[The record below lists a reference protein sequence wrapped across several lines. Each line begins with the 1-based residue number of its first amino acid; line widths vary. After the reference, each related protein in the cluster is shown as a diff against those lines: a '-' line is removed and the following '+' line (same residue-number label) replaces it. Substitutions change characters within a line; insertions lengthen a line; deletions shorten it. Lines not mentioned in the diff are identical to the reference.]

1 MRSLL
6 KFLFIFI
13 AGEGMI
19 WSCTGT
25 TEKMSAHQSSIY
37 HWKTVFSPDSAEMAF
52 IEKHNIE
59 RIFLRM
65 FDVALE
71 TNQWTRKQE
80 IVPIATTRFEA
91 SVPEGVEIVPVTY
104 ITLEALR
111 AMSGQEREYAE
122 LITDRLLAMCSHNE
136 CGEIREVQFDC
147 DWTATTKGI
156 YSSLCQH
163 TNNLLSD
170 KGIDLSITVRL
181 HQLGENP
188 PPADKGVLMLYN
200 TGALKEFRTKNSILD
215 LNDVKPYLTK
225 KWTYPIPLDYSYPIF
240 GWGVKF
246 NEENFI
252 SIISE
257 RDSVK
262 SEKEV
267 IRYERPSYPQIESVK
282 RLVEKNLGKPADGN
296 ILYHLESEHI
306 KHYSDEEI
314 AQILAH

>member
-13 AGEGMI
+13 AGGGVI

-37 HWKTVFSPDSAEMAF
+37 HWKTLFSPDSAEMAF
-52 IEKHNIE
+52 IEKHSIG
-59 RIFLRM
+59 RIYLRM

-80 IVPIATTRFEA
+80 IVPIATTRFE
-91 SVPEGVEIVPVTY
+91 SSIPKGVEIVPVTY

-136 CGEIREVQFDC
+136 CGNIREVQFDC

-163 TNNLLSD
+163 TKNLLSD

-215 LNDVKPYLTK
+215 LNDVKPYLMK
-225 KWTYPIPLDYSYPIF
+225 KATYPIPLDYSYPIF

-246 NEENFI
+246 HGENFI
-252 SIISE
+252 SIVSE

-282 RLVEKNLGKPADGN
+282 RLVEKNLGKPAHGN

>member
-13 AGEGMI
+13 AGGGMI
-19 WSCTGT
+19 WSCTGA

-37 HWKTVFSPDSAEMAF
+37 HWKTVFSPDSAEIAF
-52 IEKHNIE
+52 IEKHNIG
-59 RIFLRM
+59 RIYLRM

-111 AMSGQEREYAE
+111 AMSEQEREYAE

-163 TNNLLSD
+163 TKNLLSD

-225 KWTYPIPLDYSYPIF
+225 KWTYPIPLDFSYPIF

-246 NEENFI
+246 HGENFI
-252 SIISE
+252 SIVSE
-257 RDSVK
+257 RDSVI
-262 SEKEV
+262 SEKEH
-267 IRYERPSYPQIESVK
+267 IRYERPTYSQIESVK
-282 RLVEKNLGKPADGN
+282 RLVEKNLGKAANGN

>member
-6 KFLFIFI
+6 RFLFVFMA
-13 AGEGMI
+13 AGAVICG
-19 WSCTGT
+19 CTGE
-25 TEKMSAHQSSIY
+25 EKSAYQNSIY

-52 IEKHNIE
+52 IEKQSIG
-59 RIFLRM
+59 RIYLRM

-111 AMSGQEREYAE
+111 AMSGQEREYAD

-136 CGEIREVQFDC
+136 CGNIREVQFDC

-163 TNNLLSD
+163 TKNLLSD

-200 TGALKEFRTKNSILD
+200 TGALKEFHTENSILD
-215 LNDVKPYLTK
+215 LNDVKPYLMK

-246 NEENFI
+246 HGENFI
-252 SIISE
+252 SIVSE

-267 IRYERPSYPQIESVK
+267 IRYERPSYPQIELVK
-282 RLVEKNLGKPADGN
+282 RLVEKNLGKPAHGN
-296 ILYHLESEHI
+296 ILYHLESEHL